1 MKKTG
6 PEDREEALRKLEAAR
21 ETFEVLRGAVLAT
34 VRRLQSGEDM
44 PEAGKV
50 RSSAADFARA
60 LNQVMEIENGLAKHS
75 GWQNGGGTL
84 DLADA
89 RREVLERLA
98 RRAGRG

>member
-6 PEDREEALRKLEAAR
+6 PGDREETLRRLDAAR
-21 ETFEVLRGAVLAT
+21 ETFEVLREAVLAT

-75 GWQNGGGTL
+75 GRDCGGGAL
-84 DLADA
+84 DLAAA
-89 RREVLERLA
+89 RGEVLERLA